1 MSLYQKYFKN
11 VKHLDEVDVYRV
23 LNLFD
28 VTDHAL
34 GHAVKKLLLCG
45 VRTGGKT
52 TIQEVV
58 EARDTLN
65 RWVEMEREDGN
76 HTELYDFSHPTKIT
90 SDDIEEVEEE
100 EVEEEEVVEDEIA
113 ARWLKNQD
121 AARSR
126 ERLVAATALTWSSKP
141 ALKPDIAEVEE
152 VEEVEEVVE
161 EDMSDPSTWLP
172 GCIIKCV
179 SNRNCHFTPNGKYVF
194 KELTHNGNVTYAH
207 VEHDDEGDPNSLR
220 VDFFEWHSR
229 SLSASLNNIIQL
241 YQNER

>member
-52 TIQEVV
+52 PIQEVV

-90 SDDIEEVEEE
+90 SDDLFYNIEEVELVVEV
-100 EVEEEEVVEDEIA
+100 VEEEEVVEA
-113 ARWLKNQD
+113 
-121 AARSR
+121 
-126 ERLVAATALTWSSKP
+126 
-141 ALKPDIAEVEE
+141 VEE
-152 VEEVEEVVE
+152 EEVVE
-161 EDMSDPSTWLP
+161 VVEEEEEVVDMSDPATWLP
-172 GCIIKCV
+172 GDIIKCV
-179 SNRNCHFTPNGKYVF
+179 SNRNCHFTPNRKYVF

-207 VEHDDEGDPNSLR
+207 VEHDDEGDPNGLR

-229 SLSASLNNIIQL
+229 PLSSSLNNL
-241 YQNER
+241 

>member
-52 TIQEVV
+52 HIQEVV

-90 SDDIEEVEEE
+90 SDDLFYNIEEVELVVEVVEEEVVEEVVEE
-100 EVEEEEVVEDEIA
+100 EVEEE
-113 ARWLKNQD
+113 
-121 AARSR
+121 
-126 ERLVAATALTWSSKP
+126 
-141 ALKPDIAEVEE
+141 VEE
-152 VEEVEEVVE
+152 V
-161 EDMSDPSTWLP
+161 DMSDPATWLP
-172 GCIIKCV
+172 GDIIKCV
-179 SNRNCHFTPNGKYVF
+179 SDRNCYFTPNRKYVF

-207 VEHDDEGDPNSLR
+207 VENDDEGDPNGLR

-229 SLSASLNNIIQL
+229 PL
-241 YQNER
+241 

>member
-52 TIQEVV
+52 PIQEVV

-90 SDDIEEVEEE
+90 SDDLFYNIEEV
-100 EVEEEEVVEDEIA
+100 VEEEVVE
-113 ARWLKNQD
+113 
-121 AARSR
+121 
-126 ERLVAATALTWSSKP
+126 
-141 ALKPDIAEVEE
+141 
-152 VEEVEEVVE
+152 EEVVE
-161 EDMSDPSTWLP
+161 EEVVEEEVVEEEVEGEDMSDPSTWLP

-179 SNRNCHFTPNGKYVF
+179 SNQNCYFTPNRKYIF
-194 KELTHNGNVTYAH
+194 KELTHNGNVTYAQ
-207 VEHDDEGDPNSLR
+207 VESDDEGDPNGLR
-220 VDFFEWHSR
+220 VDFFEWHAR
-229 SLSASLNNIIQL
+229 TLSESLNKI
-241 YQNER
+241 YR

>member
-52 TIQEVV
+52 PIQEVV

-90 SDDIEEVEEE
+90 SDDLFYNIEEVEVVE
-100 EVEEEEVVEDEIA
+100 EVEEVEV
-113 ARWLKNQD
+113 
-121 AARSR
+121 
-126 ERLVAATALTWSSKP
+126 
-141 ALKPDIAEVEE
+141 EVEE
-152 VEEVEEVVE
+152 VEEVEEV
-161 EDMSDPSTWLP
+161 DMSDPATWLP
-172 GCIIKCV
+172 GDIIKCV
-179 SNRNCHFTPNGKYVF
+179 SNRNCHFTPNRKYVF

-207 VEHDDEGDPNSLR
+207 VENDDEGDPNGLR

-229 SLSASLNNIIQL
+229 PL
-241 YQNER
+241 

>member
-52 TIQEVV
+52 HIQEVV

-76 HTELYDFSHPTKIT
+76 HTELYDFSHPTKIK
-90 SDDIEEVEEE
+90 SDDLFYNIEAVTLVMEKYSEE
-100 EVEEEEVVEDEIA
+100 
-113 ARWLKNQD
+113 
-121 AARSR
+121 
-126 ERLVAATALTWSSKP
+126 
-141 ALKPDIAEVEE
+141 EVEE
-152 VEEVEEVVE
+152 VEEVEVVE
-161 EDMSDPSTWLP
+161 VEDMSDPATWLP
-172 GCIIKCV
+172 GDIIKCV
-179 SNRNCHFTPNGKYVF
+179 SNRNCHFTPNRKYVF
-194 KELTHNGNVTYAH
+194 KELTHNGNGTYAH
-207 VEHDDEGDPNSLR
+207 VENDDEGDPNGLR

-229 SLSASLNNIIQL
+229 PLSASLK
-241 YQNER
+241 

>member
-52 TIQEVV
+52 PIQEVV

-90 SDDIEEVEEE
+90 SDDLFYNIEEVEVVEE
-100 EVEEEEVVEDEIA
+100 EV
-113 ARWLKNQD
+113 
-121 AARSR
+121 
-126 ERLVAATALTWSSKP
+126 
-141 ALKPDIAEVEE
+141 
-152 VEEVEEVVE
+152 VEEVVE
-161 EDMSDPSTWLP
+161 EEVVEEVDMSDPATWLP

-179 SNRNCHFTPNGKYVF
+179 SNRNCHFTPNRKYVF

-207 VEHDDEGDPNSLR
+207 VENDDEGDPNGLR

-229 SLSASLNNIIQL
+229 PL
-241 YQNER
+241 

>member
-52 TIQEVV
+52 HIQEVV

-90 SDDIEEVEEE
+90 SDDLFYNIEEV
-100 EVEEEEVVEDEIA
+100 
-113 ARWLKNQD
+113 K
-121 AARSR
+121 
-126 ERLVAATALTWSSKP
+126 
-141 ALKPDIAEVEE
+141 
-152 VEEVEEVVE
+152 E

-179 SNRNCHFTPNGKYVF
+179 SNRNCHFTPNRKYVF
-194 KELTHNGNVTYAH
+194 KELTHNGNVTYAQ
-207 VEHDDEGDPNSLR
+207 VESDDEGDPNGLR

-229 SLSASLNNIIQL
+229 SLSASLNNINKFNKML
-241 YQNER
+241 D

>member
-52 TIQEVV
+52 PIQEVV

-90 SDDIEEVEEE
+90 SDDLFYNIEEVEEE
-100 EVEEEEVVEDEIA
+100 EVEEEEVVE
-113 ARWLKNQD
+113 
-121 AARSR
+121 
-126 ERLVAATALTWSSKP
+126 
-141 ALKPDIAEVEE
+141 
-152 VEEVEEVVE
+152 EEVVE
-161 EDMSDPSTWLP
+161 EEVVEVDMSDPATWLP
-172 GCIIKCV
+172 GDIIKCV
-179 SNRNCHFTPNGKYVF
+179 SNRNCHFTPNRKYVF

-207 VEHDDEGDPNSLR
+207 VEHDDEGDPNGLR
-220 VDFFEWHSR
+220 VDFFEWHAR
-229 SLSASLNNIIQL
+229 PLSASLK
-241 YQNER
+241 

>member
-52 TIQEVV
+52 PIQDVI

-76 HTELYDFSHPTKIT
+76 HTELYDFSHPTKIS
-90 SDDIEEVEEE
+90 SDDLFYNIEEVE
-100 EVEEEEVVEDEIA
+100 
-113 ARWLKNQD
+113 
-121 AARSR
+121 
-126 ERLVAATALTWSSKP
+126 
-141 ALKPDIAEVEE
+141 EE
-152 VEEVEEVVE
+152 VEEVEEVKEVKEVEEVEEVE
-161 EDMSDPSTWLP
+161 EDMSDPSTWRP
-172 GCIIKCV
+172 GDIIKCV
-179 SNRNCHFTPNGKYVF
+179 SDRNCYFTPNRKYVF
-194 KELTHNGNVTYAH
+194 KELTHNDNVTYAQ
-207 VEHDDEGDPNSLR
+207 VENDDESDPNGLR

-229 SLSASLNNIIQL
+229 PLSASLK
-241 YQNER
+241 

>member
-52 TIQEVV
+52 HIQEVV

-76 HTELYDFSHPTKIT
+76 HTELYDFSHPTKIK
-90 SDDIEEVEEE
+90 SDDLFYNIEAVT
-100 EVEEEEVVEDEIA
+100 
-113 ARWLKNQD
+113 
-121 AARSR
+121 
-126 ERLVAATALTWSSKP
+126 LVMEKYS
-141 ALKPDIAEVEE
+141 EEE
-152 VEEVEEVVE
+152 VEEVEEV
-161 EDMSDPSTWLP
+161 DMSDPATWLP
-172 GCIIKCV
+172 GDIIKCV
-179 SNRNCHFTPNGKYVF
+179 SNRNCHFTPNRKYVF

-207 VEHDDEGDPNSLR
+207 VEHDDEGDPNGLR

-229 SLSASLNNIIQL
+229 PL
-241 YQNER
+241 

>member
-52 TIQEVV
+52 PIQEVV

-76 HTELYDFSHPTKIT
+76 HTELYDFSHPTKIK
-90 SDDIEEVEEE
+90 SDDLFYNIEAVTLVMEKYSEE
-100 EVEEEEVVEDEIA
+100 EEEEVVE
-113 ARWLKNQD
+113 
-121 AARSR
+121 
-126 ERLVAATALTWSSKP
+126 V
-141 ALKPDIAEVEE
+141 
-152 VEEVEEVVE
+152 
-161 EDMSDPSTWLP
+161 DMSDPATWLP
-172 GCIIKCV
+172 GDIIKCV
-179 SNRNCHFTPNGKYVF
+179 SDRNCYFTPNRKYVF
-194 KELTHNGNVTYAH
+194 KELTRNGNVTCAH
-207 VEHDDEGDPNSLR
+207 VENDDEGDPNGLG

-229 SLSASLNNIIQL
+229 PL
-241 YQNER
+241 

>member
-52 TIQEVV
+52 PIQEVV

-90 SDDIEEVEEE
+90 SDDLFYNIEAVT
-100 EVEEEEVVEDEIA
+100 
-113 ARWLKNQD
+113 
-121 AARSR
+121 
-126 ERLVAATALTWSSKP
+126 LVMEKYS
-141 ALKPDIAEVEE
+141 EEE
-152 VEEVEEVVE
+152 VEEVEEV
-161 EDMSDPSTWLP
+161 DMSDPATWLP
-172 GCIIKCV
+172 GDIIKCV
-179 SNRNCHFTPNGKYVF
+179 SGRNCHFTPNHKYVF
-194 KELTHNGNVTYAH
+194 KELTHNGNVTYAQ
-207 VEHDDEGDPNSLR
+207 VESDDEGDPNGLR
-220 VDFFEWHSR
+220 VDFFEWHAR
-229 SLSASLNNIIQL
+229 TWSASLKRI
-241 YQNER
+241 

>member
-52 TIQEVV
+52 PIQEVV

-90 SDDIEEVEEE
+90 SDDLFYNIEEAVVEE
-100 EVEEEEVVEDEIA
+100 VVEEEVVE
-113 ARWLKNQD
+113 
-121 AARSR
+121 
-126 ERLVAATALTWSSKP
+126 
-141 ALKPDIAEVEE
+141 
-152 VEEVEEVVE
+152 EEVVEEEVVEEEVVEE

-179 SNRNCHFTPNGKYVF
+179 SNRNCYFTPNRTYVF
-194 KELTHNGNVTYAH
+194 KELTHHGNVTYAH
-207 VEHDDEGDPNSLR
+207 VENDDEGDPNGLR
-220 VDFFEWHSR
+220 VDMFEWHSR
-229 SLSASLNNIIQL
+229 PLSASLNNL
-241 YQNER
+241 

>member
-52 TIQEVV
+52 HIQEVV

-76 HTELYDFSHPTKIT
+76 HTELYDFSHPTKIK
-90 SDDIEEVEEE
+90 SDDLFYNIEAVTLVMEKYSEE
-100 EVEEEEVVEDEIA
+100 EVEV
-113 ARWLKNQD
+113 
-121 AARSR
+121 
-126 ERLVAATALTWSSKP
+126 
-141 ALKPDIAEVEE
+141 EVEE
-152 VEEVEEVVE
+152 VEEVEEV
-161 EDMSDPSTWLP
+161 DMSDPATWLP
-172 GCIIKCV
+172 GDIIKCV
-179 SNRNCHFTPNGKYVF
+179 SGRNCHFTPNHKYVF
-194 KELTHNGNVTYAH
+194 KELTHHGNVTYAQ
-207 VEHDDEGDPNSLR
+207 VESDDEGDPNGLR

-229 SLSASLNNIIQL
+229 PL
-241 YQNER
+241 

>member
-90 SDDIEEVEEE
+90 SDDLFYNIE
-100 EVEEEEVVEDEIA
+100 EVEEEEVVEVE
-113 ARWLKNQD
+113 
-121 AARSR
+121 
-126 ERLVAATALTWSSKP
+126 EV
-141 ALKPDIAEVEE
+141 EVEE
-152 VEEVEEVVE
+152 VEEEEVEV
-161 EDMSDPSTWLP
+161 DMSAPATWLP
-172 GCIIKCV
+172 GDIIKCV
-179 SNRNCHFTPNGKYVF
+179 SGRNCYFTPNRKYVF
-194 KELTHNGNVTYAH
+194 KELTHNDKNDTYAH
-207 VEHDDEGDPNSLR
+207 VENDDEGDPNGLR

-229 SLSASLNNIIQL
+229 PL
-241 YQNER
+241 

>member
-52 TIQEVV
+52 PIQEVV

-76 HTELYDFSHPTKIT
+76 HTELYDFSHPTKIK
-90 SDDIEEVEEE
+90 SDDLFYNIEAVTLVMEKYSEE
-100 EVEEEEVVEDEIA
+100 EEEEVVE
-113 ARWLKNQD
+113 
-121 AARSR
+121 
-126 ERLVAATALTWSSKP
+126 V
-141 ALKPDIAEVEE
+141 
-152 VEEVEEVVE
+152 
-161 EDMSDPSTWLP
+161 DMSDPATWLP
-172 GCIIKCV
+172 GDIIKCV
-179 SNRNCHFTPNGKYVF
+179 SDRNCYFTPNRKYVF

-207 VEHDDEGDPNSLR
+207 VEHDDEGDPNGLR
-220 VDFFEWHSR
+220 VDFFEWHAR
-229 SLSASLNNIIQL
+229 SLSASLNNIIKFNKML
-241 YQNER
+241 D

>member
-52 TIQEVV
+52 PIQEVV

-90 SDDIEEVEEE
+90 SDDLFYNIEEVEEE
-100 EVEEEEVVEDEIA
+100 EVEEEEGEEEEGEEEEGEEEEGEEEEGEEEEKEWQPFANPEYLQSVIHQ
-113 ARWLKNQD
+113 L
-121 AARSR
+121 
-126 ERLVAATALTWSSKP
+126 
-141 ALKPDIAEVEE
+141 VEE
-152 VEEVEEVVE
+152 V
-161 EDMSDPSTWLP
+161 DMSDPAKWLP
-172 GCIIKCV
+172 GDIIKCV
-179 SNRNCHFTPNGKYVF
+179 SDRNCYFTPNRKYVF
-194 KELTHNGNVTYAH
+194 KELTHNDKNDTYAH
-207 VEHDDEGDPNSLR
+207 VENDDEGDPNGLR
-220 VDFFEWHSR
+220 VDFFEWHAR
-229 SLSASLNNIIQL
+229 SLSASLSKII
-241 YQNER
+241 YK

>member
-90 SDDIEEVEEE
+90 SDDLFYNIEEVELVVEV
-100 EVEEEEVVEDEIA
+100 VEEEEVV
-113 ARWLKNQD
+113 
-121 AARSR
+121 
-126 ERLVAATALTWSSKP
+126 
-141 ALKPDIAEVEE
+141 
-152 VEEVEEVVE
+152 
-161 EDMSDPSTWLP
+161 DMSDPATWLP
-172 GCIIKCV
+172 GDIIKCV
-179 SNRNCHFTPNGKYVF
+179 SGRNCYFTPNRKYVF

-207 VEHDDEGDPNSLR
+207 VENDDEGDPNGLR
-220 VDFFEWHSR
+220 VDFFEWHAR
-229 SLSASLNNIIQL
+229 SLSASLNKIINFNKML
-241 YQNER
+241 D

>member
-52 TIQEVV
+52 HIQEVV

-90 SDDIEEVEEE
+90 SDDLFYNIEEVEEE
-100 EVEEEEVVEDEIA
+100 EVVVEEEVE
-113 ARWLKNQD
+113 
-121 AARSR
+121 
-126 ERLVAATALTWSSKP
+126 
-141 ALKPDIAEVEE
+141 
-152 VEEVEEVVE
+152 E
-161 EDMSDPSTWLP
+161 EDMSDPATWLP
-172 GCIIKCV
+172 GDIIKCV
-179 SNRNCHFTPNGKYVF
+179 SGRNCYFTPNRKYVF

-207 VEHDDEGDPNSLR
+207 VEHDDEGDPNGLR
-220 VDFFEWHSR
+220 VDFFEWHAR
-229 SLSASLNNIIQL
+229 SLSESLNNIIKFNKML
-241 YQNER
+241 D

>member
-52 TIQEVV
+52 HIQEVV

-90 SDDIEEVEEE
+90 SDDLFYNIE
-100 EVEEEEVVEDEIA
+100 EVEEEEVVE
-113 ARWLKNQD
+113 
-121 AARSR
+121 
-126 ERLVAATALTWSSKP
+126 
-141 ALKPDIAEVEE
+141 VEE
-152 VEEVEEVVE
+152 VEEEEEEEV
-161 EDMSDPSTWLP
+161 DMSDPATWLP

-179 SNRNCHFTPNGKYVF
+179 SNRNCHFTPNRKYVF

-207 VEHDDEGDPNSLR
+207 VEHDDEGDPNGLR

-229 SLSASLNNIIQL
+229 PL
-241 YQNER
+241 

>member
-52 TIQEVV
+52 HIQEVV

-76 HTELYDFSHPTKIT
+76 HTELYDFSHPTKIK
-90 SDDIEEVEEE
+90 SDDLFYNIEAVTLVMEKYSEE
-100 EVEEEEVVEDEIA
+100 EVEEEEVVEE
-113 ARWLKNQD
+113 
-121 AARSR
+121 
-126 ERLVAATALTWSSKP
+126 EVV
-141 ALKPDIAEVEE
+141 VEE
-152 VEEVEEVVE
+152 VEEVEEV
-161 EDMSDPSTWLP
+161 DMSDPATWLP
-172 GCIIKCV
+172 GDIIKCV
-179 SNRNCHFTPNGKYVF
+179 SNRNCHFTPNRKYVF
-194 KELTHNGNVTYAH
+194 KELTHNDKNDTYAH
-207 VEHDDEGDPNSLR
+207 VENDDEGDPNGLR

-229 SLSASLNNIIQL
+229 PLSASLK
-241 YQNER
+241 

>member
-52 TIQEVV
+52 PIQEVV

-90 SDDIEEVEEE
+90 SDDLFYNIEAVT
-100 EVEEEEVVEDEIA
+100 
-113 ARWLKNQD
+113 
-121 AARSR
+121 
-126 ERLVAATALTWSSKP
+126 LVMEKYS
-141 ALKPDIAEVEE
+141 EEE
-152 VEEVEEVVE
+152 VEEVEEV
-161 EDMSDPSTWLP
+161 DMSDPATWLP
-172 GCIIKCV
+172 GDIIKCV
-179 SNRNCHFTPNGKYVF
+179 SGRNCHFTPNHKYVF
-194 KELTHNGNVTYAH
+194 KELTHNGNVTYAQ
-207 VEHDDEGDPNSLR
+207 VESDDEGDPNGLR
-220 VDFFEWHSR
+220 VDFFEWHARTFVS
-229 SLSASLNNIIQL
+229 IFK
-241 YQNER
+241 

>member
-90 SDDIEEVEEE
+90 SDDLFYNIEEVEEE
-100 EVEEEEVVEDEIA
+100 EVEEEEVEE
-113 ARWLKNQD
+113 
-121 AARSR
+121 
-126 ERLVAATALTWSSKP
+126 
-141 ALKPDIAEVEE
+141 EE
-152 VEEVEEVVE
+152 VEEEEVEE
-161 EDMSDPSTWLP
+161 EDMSDPATWLP

-179 SNRNCHFTPNGKYVF
+179 SNRNCHFTPNRKYVF

-207 VEHDDEGDPNSLR
+207 VENDDEGDPNGLR

-229 SLSASLNNIIQL
+229 PL
-241 YQNER
+241 

>member
-1 MSLYQKYFKN
+1 MSLYKKYFKN

-52 TIQEVV
+52 PIQEVV

-90 SDDIEEVEEE
+90 SDDLFYNIE
-100 EVEEEEVVEDEIA
+100 EVEEEEVVEE
-113 ARWLKNQD
+113 
-121 AARSR
+121 
-126 ERLVAATALTWSSKP
+126 EV
-141 ALKPDIAEVEE
+141 VEE
-152 VEEVEEVVE
+152 EVVEEEVVEEEVVE

-179 SNRNCHFTPNGKYVF
+179 SNRNCHFTPNHKYVF
-194 KELTHNGNVTYAH
+194 KELTHNGNVTYAQ
-207 VEHDDEGDPNSLR
+207 VESDDEGDPNGLR

-229 SLSASLNNIIQL
+229 PLSASLK
-241 YQNER
+241 

>member
-52 TIQEVV
+52 PIQEVV

-90 SDDIEEVEEE
+90 SDDLFYNIEEV
-100 EVEEEEVVEDEIA
+100 VEEEVVE
-113 ARWLKNQD
+113 
-121 AARSR
+121 
-126 ERLVAATALTWSSKP
+126 
-141 ALKPDIAEVEE
+141 EE
-152 VEEVEEVVE
+152 VVEEEVVE

-172 GCIIKCV
+172 GCVIKCV
-179 SNRNCHFTPNGKYVF
+179 SNRNCHFTPNRKYVF

-207 VEHDDEGDPNSLR
+207 VEHDDEGDPNGLR

-229 SLSASLNNIIQL
+229 SLSASLNNIIKSNKL
-241 YQNER
+241 LD

>member
-52 TIQEVV
+52 PIQEVV

-90 SDDIEEVEEE
+90 SDDLFYNIEEVEEE
-100 EVEEEEVVEDEIA
+100 EVEEEEVVE
-113 ARWLKNQD
+113 
-121 AARSR
+121 
-126 ERLVAATALTWSSKP
+126 
-141 ALKPDIAEVEE
+141 EV
-152 VEEVEEVVE
+152 VEEEVVE
-161 EDMSDPSTWLP
+161 EEDMRDPST
-172 GCIIKCV
+172 
-179 SNRNCHFTPNGKYVF
+179 
-194 KELTHNGNVTYAH
+194 
-207 VEHDDEGDPNSLR
+207 
-220 VDFFEWHSR
+220 
-229 SLSASLNNIIQL
+229 
-241 YQNER
+241 

>member
-52 TIQEVV
+52 PIQEVV

-90 SDDIEEVEEE
+90 SDDLFYNIEEV
-100 EVEEEEVVEDEIA
+100 VEEEVVEE
-113 ARWLKNQD
+113 
-121 AARSR
+121 
-126 ERLVAATALTWSSKP
+126 EV
-141 ALKPDIAEVEE
+141 VEE
-152 VEEVEEVVE
+152 EVVEEEVVEEEVVEEEVVE

-172 GCIIKCV
+172 GCVIKCV
-179 SNRNCHFTPNGKYVF
+179 SNRNCHFTPNRKYVF

-207 VEHDDEGDPNSLR
+207 VEHDDEGDPNGLR

-229 SLSASLNNIIQL
+229 SLSASLNNIIKSNKL
-241 YQNER
+241 LD

>member
-52 TIQEVV
+52 PIQEVV

-90 SDDIEEVEEE
+90 SDDLFYNIEEVELVVEV
-100 EVEEEEVVEDEIA
+100 VEEEEVVE
-113 ARWLKNQD
+113 
-121 AARSR
+121 
-126 ERLVAATALTWSSKP
+126 V
-141 ALKPDIAEVEE
+141 VEE
-152 VEEVEEVVE
+152 EEEEVV
-161 EDMSDPSTWLP
+161 DMSDPATWLP
-172 GCIIKCV
+172 GDIIKCV
-179 SNRNCHFTPNGKYVF
+179 SDRNCYFTPNRKYVF

-207 VEHDDEGDPNSLR
+207 VENDDEGDPNGLR

-229 SLSASLNNIIQL
+229 PL
-241 YQNER
+241 